1 MGGTWEGMGS
11 LGKPTIIKRLVI
23 SEVKL
28 KLKLNIDTN
37 LIGRKLKEL
46 FAK

>member
-1 MGGTWEGMGS
+1 MVGTWEGMGS

-28 KLKLNIDTN
+28 KLKLNIETN
-37 LIGRKLKEL
+37 LYGRKLKKL
-46 FAK
+46 FAN